1 MHKFMRTVGFSMYQK
16 KQDMAKLLKRLVKE
30 AEMTG
35 HLAEQ
40 EGSRLCELRAEVAPG
55 MGVAMIGEMSPKGTF
70 SREYYFP
77 YVKNQDV
84 SSEAECS
91 IQRHT
96 ERETY
101 AGLLD
106 E

>member
-1 MHKFMRTVGFSMYQK
+1 MYQK

-35 HLAEQ
+35 RLAEQ
-40 EGSRLCELRAEVAPG
+40 EGSRFCELRTEVAPG

-77 YVKNQDV
+77 YVKNPDV
-84 SSEAECS
+84 SSEANVPS
-91 IQRHT
+91 SATRSVKLMQAFLMNT
-96 ERETY
+96 GWAY
-101 AGLLD
+101 P
-106 E
+106 